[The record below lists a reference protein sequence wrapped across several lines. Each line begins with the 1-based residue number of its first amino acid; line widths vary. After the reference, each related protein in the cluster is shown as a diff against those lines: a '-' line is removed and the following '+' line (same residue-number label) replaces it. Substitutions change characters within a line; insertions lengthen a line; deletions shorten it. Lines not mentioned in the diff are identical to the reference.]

1 MADKKLNV
9 TLAKSIHGQKANI
22 AQSVR
27 GLGLRKRH
35 QMVTVSD
42 TPEIRGLIR
51 TARHLL
57 VVAEEKH

>member
-1 MADKKLNV
+1 MTAKQLKV
-9 TLAKSIHGQKANI
+9 TLKKSVFGQLTNI

-35 QMVTVSD
+35 QTVTVAD

-57 VVAEEKH
+57 EVVEG